1 VPSIILLFFMSLLT
15 NTLPEIEV
23 QTTSIQIEITGVRN
37 ANGHILIALFSNEKG
52 FPDKSDKAFKKLR
65 IPAQKGT
72 VKGTFTAVP
81 AGTYAY
87 GVIHDEN
94 DNQKLDTG
102 FFGIPKEGFVFS
114 RNAMGTVG
122 PPSFSDAAFKVENAS
137 ITHSLKISYW

>member
-1 VPSIILLFFMSLLT
+1 MSLSPIS
-15 NTLPEIEV
+15 LPEAEV
-23 QTTSIQIEITGVRN
+23 HTAAVQIEITGIRN
-37 ANGHILIALFSNEKG
+37 SNGHVLIALFSSENG
-52 FPDKSDKAFKKLR
+52 FPDKSEKAFKKLR

-72 VKGTFTAVP
+72 VKGSFTALP
-81 AGTYAY
+81 KGTYAY

-122 PPSFSDAAFKVENAS
+122 PPSFSDASFKVESAS
-137 ITHSLKISYW
+137 VSHSLKISYW

>member
-1 VPSIILLFFMSLLT
+1 MSLSP
-15 NTLPEIEV
+15 NSLPETEV

-37 ANGHILIALFSNEKG
+37 AKGHILIALFSNEKG
-52 FPDKSDKAFKKLR
+52 FPDKSDKALKKLR

-72 VKGTFTAVP
+72 VKGTFTALP
-81 AGTYAY
+81 AGAYAY

-122 PPSFSDAAFKVENAS
+122 PPSFNEASFKVESTS
-137 ITHSLKISYW
+137 ITHSLKITYW

>member
-1 VPSIILLFFMSLLT
+1 VLTFILLYFMSLSPHP
-15 NTLPEIEV
+15 LPETEV

-37 ANGHILIALFSNEKG
+37 ANGHVLIALFSNEKG
-52 FPDKSDKAFKKLR
+52 FPDQSEKALKKLR
-65 IPAQKGT
+65 IPAQKGS
-72 VKGTFTAVP
+72 VKGTFTALP

-87 GVIHDEN
+87 GIIHDEN

-122 PPSFSDAAFKVENAS
+122 PPSFSDASFKVESAS
-137 ITHSLKISYW
+137 ISHSLKITYW